1 MSPIPNSP
9 NQPGGYVPPSQP
21 GAELTRREMPTRVI
35 LEPAGGGWGRWSGRI
50 GWLLFFVA
58 LLFIAGLYGS
68 YSSYMQTNPKLEEK
82 FYSNSKTATDKVAII
97 TIEGIIEH
105 QDGFAKWQIDQ
116 AREDPNVK
124 AVVVR
129 VDSPG
134 GTITGSNY
142 LYHQLNELAKE
153 KKIKLVVSMGS
164 VAASGGYYISMA
176 VGKTPD
182 TIFAEPTT
190 WTGSIGVVIPHYDV
204 SDLLA
209 KWDVTDDSIVSNPLK
224 LTGSMTRKLS
234 PELAKQE
241 HDILQNLVDESFS
254 DFKDIVKSGRPE
266 FQKNPE
272 ELDKLATGQVFT
284 AKQALKDHLVDKLGY
299 IEDAVAQAIA
309 LNNLKADNVR
319 VVKYDATEGIAES
332 RCLLGSSRFERPFQ
346 LGPRITIGFVGPAG
360 PDGPAGLFTFAP
372 GSRPSSGTG
381 GCSKRRGL
389 AQDPGGR
396 RRVADEK
403 TPDALCRHPWAW

>member
-1 MSPIPNSP
+1 MSPIPNNP
-9 NQPGGYVPPSQP
+9 NQPVGSVPLAQSVADSP
-21 GAELTRREMPTRVI
+21 RRELPTRVI
-35 LEPAGGGWGRWSGRI
+35 LERGGNRFGRWNARL
-50 GWLLFFVA
+50 GWAFFIVA
-58 LLFIAGLYGS
+58 LLYIAWINSS
-68 YSSYMQTNPKLEEK
+68 YSSYMQTNPNLEEK
-82 FYSNSKTATDKVAII
+82 FFSNSRTATNKVAII

-142 LYHQLNELAKE
+142 LYHLLNELAA
-153 KKIKLVVSMGS
+153 KKKMQLVVSMGGM
-164 VAASGGYYISMA
+164 AASGGYYVSMA

-204 SDLLA
+204 SELLE
-209 KWDVTDDSIVSNPLK
+209 KWNVTDDSIVSNPLK
-224 LTGSMTRKLS
+224 LTGSPTRKLT

-254 DFKDIVKSGRPE
+254 DFKDIVKSGRAE
-266 FQKNPE
+266 FEKHPE

-299 IEDAVAQAIA
+299 IDEAIAQAIA
-309 LNNLKADNVR
+309 LNKLDADNVR
-319 VVKYDATEGIAES
+319 VVKYSAPKGLLNS
-332 RCLLGSSRFERPFQ
+332 VLLGSSATNELP
-346 LGPRITIGFVGPAG
+346 
-360 PDGPAGLFTFAP
+360 
-372 GSRPSSGTG
+372 
-381 GCSKRRGL
+381 GL
-389 AQDPGGR
+389 ARGPQLDLSALLDLTAPRAYYLCTWLPAVVRHGG
-396 RRVADEK
+396 
-403 TPDALCRHPWAW
+403 L

>member
-9 NQPGGYVPPSQP
+9 NQPGGFVPPTQP
-21 GAELTRREMPTRVI
+21 HAEPPRHELPTRVI
-35 LEPAGGGWGRWSGRI
+35 LERSGGRYGRWSSRL
-50 GWLLFFVA
+50 GWILFVLA
-58 LLFIAGLYGS
+58 LIYIVGSYSS

-82 FYSNSKTATDKVAII
+82 YFSNSKTATDKVAII

-142 LYHQLNELAKE
+142 LYHLLNELAA
-153 KKIKLVVSMGS
+153 KKKMQLVVSMGGM
-164 VAASGGYYISMA
+164 AASGGYYISMA
-176 VGKTPD
+176 VGQTPN

-204 SDLLA
+204 SELLE
-209 KWDVTDDSIVSNPLK
+209 KWNVTDDSIVSNPLK
-224 LTGSMTRKLS
+224 LIGSPTRKVS

-309 LNNLKADNVR
+309 LNNLTAENVR
-319 VVKYDATEGIAES
+319 VVKYSAPKGLLNEV
-332 RCLLGSSRFERPFQ
+332 LLGSSASSDLSSLAR
-346 LGPRITIGFVGPAG
+346 
-360 PDGPAGLFTFAP
+360 
-372 GSRPSSGTG
+372 GSRLDLSALLDLTAPRAYFLCTWLPAVVRHG
-381 GCSKRRGL
+381 GL
-389 AQDPGGR
+389 
-396 RRVADEK
+396 
-403 TPDALCRHPWAW
+403 